1 MLMKTCIALFVALM
15 AASAAAAQNADDYRG
30 GWRTDSGES
39 HTFQFSI
46 RGERVRGVACTRCA
60 DATTLAFVDGTFG
73 ASGITF
79 VVTHVDDTGRTTY
92 QDRATAKLEGGK
104 LVVAGRSGA
113 PKGGAFTYTLI
124 KDARG
129 PDPLPM
135 PVSVLP
141 ADRGPVMPVGRGG
154 FGGGAPGGAPPA
166 AGGGAVAGP
175 GAPGPGGARAG
186 APAGAGDAAAPV
198 GRAGGAPGAGR
209 AAAPGGGG
217 RGGYVPPSSWK
228 KLTHDDVVGVWIGFG
243 TGPNKQYFIIR
254 KVGNGLRGM
263 VCGRCDN
270 PYTMAAL
277 DDFVIDGAT
286 MTFNILHEDWGPGTL
301 PFHNEATV
309 RVAMNEMRL
318 STQQDNMPRP
328 AQPPGPNAG
337 SSLIGPIS
345 FAATKGNTYD

>member
-1 MLMKTCIALFVALM
+1 MLIAVIATLAI
-15 AASAAAAQNADDYRG
+15 AATAAAQNADDYRG
-30 GWRTDSGES
+30 GWRTDSGEP
-39 HTFQFSI
+39 HTYEFSI
-46 RGERVRGVACTRCA
+46 RGDKVRGIYCTNCA
-60 DATTLAFVDGTFG
+60 DATTLAFVDGSFG

-79 VVTHVDDTGRTTY
+79 VVTHVDNEGRTTY
-92 QDRATAKLEGGK
+92 QDRATAKVDNGK
-104 LVVAGRSGA
+104 LVVAGKSGA
-113 PKGGAFTYTLI
+113 PKGGAFQYTLI
-124 KDARG
+124 KDSRG

-141 ADRGPVMPVGRGG
+141 ADRGPVPALGRGG
-154 FGGGAPGGAPPA
+154 FGGAPAGAAGGAPPGGAPGG
-166 AGGGAVAGP
+166 V
-175 GAPGPGGARAG
+175 
-186 APAGAGDAAAPV
+186 APAGRGGTPPGAG
-198 GRAGGAPGAGR
+198 AGGAIAGAGGAGPVAGR
-209 AAAPGGGG
+209 AAGAAPGGG
-217 RGGYVPPSSWK
+217 RGGYVPPASWK
-228 KLTHDDVVGVWIGFG
+228 PLTREDVVGVWIGFG

-254 KVGNGLRGM
+254 KVGSGLRGM

-277 DDFVIDGAT
+277 DDFVIMGDV

-328 AQPPGPNAG
+328 AQAPGPNAG

-345 FAATKGNTYD
+345 FDGTKGNKYD